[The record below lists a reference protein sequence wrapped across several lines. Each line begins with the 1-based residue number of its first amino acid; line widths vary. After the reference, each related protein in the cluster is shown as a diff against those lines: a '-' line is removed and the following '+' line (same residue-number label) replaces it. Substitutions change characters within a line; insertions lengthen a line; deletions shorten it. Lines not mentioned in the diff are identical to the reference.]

1 MELFWT
7 LQLLA
12 SPAMGLPV
20 GWNEPTAY
28 SGEFLSSQEWKN
40 GDQILREVR
49 FVDDRPD
56 LQGSYRLL
64 KSGLLEAGCES
75 KEIVKSTEH
84 VLIQFECLSQNKS
97 GHHEL
102 FLEKGFLKLRSL
114 ELPQA
119 SLSAQSVVST
129 QELFGKLTQHPRIQ
143 LKLSRR
149 LVDEKT
155 KSFSDLDV
163 ESCRW
168 ASSDFI
174 ENVKTAVSQRPTM
187 CRFQGTE
194 NNSEYS
200 CEAQRPGESSI
211 TYRFFWNE
219 DACQKVAQEKGS
231 SVQAGLRSSP
241 TH

>member
-12 SPAMGLPV
+12 SSAMVLPA
-20 GWNEPTAY
+20 GWNEPAAY
-28 SGEFLSSQEWKN
+28 SGEFLSSHEWKN

-56 LQGSYRLL
+56 LQASYRLL
-64 KSGLLEAGCES
+64 KSGLLGAGCES
-75 KEIVKSTEH
+75 QEIVQSTEH

-102 FLEKGFLKLRSL
+102 FLERGSLKLRSL

-119 SLSAQSVVST
+119 SLSAQSVAST
-129 QELFGKLTQHPRIQ
+129 QELFGKLTHHPRVQ

-155 KSFSDLDV
+155 KSFSDVDV

-168 ASSDFI
+168 ASSQFI
-174 ENVKTAVSQRPTM
+174 DNVKTAVSQRPTT
-187 CRFQGTE
+187 CRFQDTE

-200 CEAQRPGESSI
+200 CEAQKQGESSI

-219 DACQKVAQEKGS
+219 EACQKVAQEKGL
-231 SVQAGLRSSP
+231 SVQAGLRSAA